1 MDDSQKH
8 IEQGFAPVLGVCA
21 RVLILGTMPSVKS
34 LQEEQYYGHPR
45 NAFWWIISQLCGFAP
60 ELSYSQRLESAR
72 QCGIAIWDVAYSC
85 HRPGSL
91 DSNIDQSTLKAN
103 DIQALLKNNPSI
115 ELIAFNGQSAAK
127 LYKKFVKA
135 PAYSG
140 DLLSL
145 PSTSPANA
153 GMSKENKLAQWS
165 ALKPYLYI
173 D

>member
-8 IEQGFAPVLGVCA
+8 IEQGFAPVLGKGA

-34 LQEEQYYGHPR
+34 LQALQYYGHPR
-45 NAFWWIISQLCGFAP
+45 NAFWWIMSQLCGFES
-60 ELSYSQRLESAR
+60 ELSYSQRVERVKDRGVAL
-72 QCGIAIWDVAYSC
+72 WDVAHSC

-115 ELIAFNGQSAAK
+115 DLVAFNGQTAAK
-127 LYKKFVKA
+127 LYKKFASA
-135 PAYSG
+135 PAYLG
-140 DLLSL
+140 EMLSL

-153 GMSKENKLAQWS
+153 GMSKESKLDQWS
-165 ALKPYLYI
+165 ALKPHLFI